1 MFALRSYSTNVT
13 DILATVLFAGL
24 GFVMYQSS
32 ANTLRG
38 GIDVMRF
45 RAMMTSIGA
54 LTVVGMLVGDRA
66 GETWIV
72 EPVDWVHP
80 Y

>member
-13 DILATVLFAGL
+13 DILATVLL
-24 GFVMYQSS
+24 QDWVLVYQSS

-38 GIDVMRF
+38 VDVMRF

-54 LTVVGMLVGDRA
+54 LTVVECL
-66 GETWIV
+66 
-72 EPVDWVHP
+72 
-80 Y
+80 